1 MIIKLAFIAFC
12 SHWYIILLIINSILN
27 YIRFC
32 IIDYGLS
39 ANKKKI
45 LNREYDYN
53 KRVVHS
59 INNNKY
65 DALTLI
71 VITHLLDNNTIEVIQ

>member
-1 MIIKLAFIAFC
+1 MYTKCSNEKLV
-12 SHWYIILLIINSILN
+12 WLNSILN
-27 YIRFC
+27 YIWFC
-32 IIDYGLS
+32 IIDYGRS
-39 ANKKKI
+39 GNKKKVFDKKI
-45 LNREYDYN
+45 DFN
-53 KRVVHS
+53 KQIVHS